1 MPSLRIS
8 LFGKLKI
15 QWRDEVA
22 IHVESRR
29 AQELLCYLL
38 LYRDRMHEREKLATV
53 LWGDKGATQAKRYL
67 RQILWQAQANL
78 NAAAQEA
85 EPLLLVA
92 HERIGINPQAAYW
105 LDIAVLEQAFA
116 QIEQIPGRELAK
128 HQAELLQ
135 KTVTLYTGDLLEDWY
150 YDWCIYER
158 EHYQSM
164 YLSILDKLLAYSEAQ
179 QTYEAG
185 FAYGAQIL
193 RYDRAREQTH
203 RQLMRLY
210 YLAGDR
216 TAALHQYEACVN
228 ALREE
233 LNVEPAKSTIALYK
247 KICAEQISRP
257 MLAVEEANPH
267 LAPSHVT
274 ELDTL
279 HQLEQVQ
286 TALAHLQTQ
295 VAQLIQNLNQR
306 TPYQI

>member
-1 MPSLRIS
+1 MPPLRIS
-8 LFGKLKI
+8 LFGKLSM
-15 QWRDEVA
+15 QWRDQTTLH
-22 IHVESRR
+22 IESRR

-53 LWGDKGATQAKRYL
+53 LWGDKDATQAKRYL
-67 RQILWQAQANL
+67 RQILWQAQATL
-78 NAAAQEA
+78 NTVAQEA

-105 LDIAVLEQAFA
+105 LDVAVLEQTFA
-116 QIEQIPGRELAK
+116 QVEQIPSRALTK
-128 HQAELLQ
+128 NQAELLQ
-135 KTVTLYTGDLLEDWY
+135 KTVPLYTSDLLEDWY

-158 EHYQSM
+158 ERYQSM
-164 YLSILDKLLAYSEAQ
+164 YLALLDKLLAYSEAQ

-233 LNVEPAKSTIALYK
+233 LNVEPSKSTITLYK
-247 KICAEQISRP
+247 RICAEQISIP
-257 MLAVEEANPH
+257 ALAGEEAAHH
-267 LAPSHVT
+267 LAPAHAS
-274 ELDTL
+274 LDTL

-286 TALAHLQTQ
+286 TALAHLQAQ
-295 VAQLIQNLNQR
+295 VTQLIQGLNHQ
-306 TPYQI
+306 TLHQD